1 MLLFDLTAISLRK
14 SKIGENSG
22 FVVSELI
29 VRSGKKDVFLWNFT
43 AVVVPTINTE
53 IEIGIWYTLFKIG
66 VSNSTFKTLIEI
78 PN

>member
-29 VRSGKKDVFLWNFT
+29 VRSGKEDVFY
-43 AVVVPTINTE
+43 E
-53 IEIGIWYTLFKIG
+53 ILQQSLYLPLIQTLKYKEVHGFFSLG
-66 VSNSTFKTLIEI
+66 Q
-78 PN
+78 

>member
-29 VRSGKKDVFLWNFT
+29 VRSGKEDVY
-43 AVVVPTINTE
+43 E
-53 IEIGIWYTLFKIG
+53 ILQQSLYLPLIQTLKYKEVHGSFSLG
-66 VSNSTFKTLIEI
+66 Q
-78 PN
+78 